1 MRDKVIETNR
11 SKDRQTERKK
21 GGGGREGARESERDT
36 RHIVCA
42 REIDRETKTDTG
54 REL

>member
-1 MRDKVIETNR
+1 MRDEVIETNR

-21 GGGGREGARESERDT
+21 GGEREGARESERDT